1 MKLAKLGP
9 NTNKVKHQLL
19 PTLAFAEIQLK
30 MQAGVERLQC
40 TKHVKDYVKGI
51 SAEELRGFFCKMLT
65 IGRNFLIAP
74 SSNWRGDYEPQ
85 PRMCLL
91 ARSKQIRKKRKRS
104 ASTVAK
110 QKHANFHFTCLA
122 TSDTKQMSVMITSA
136 TSGRGQ
142 RAVACIRQCLLA
154 SPSVETQTT
163 PSCVP

>member
-40 TKHVKDYVKGI
+40 AQHVKDYVKGI
-51 SAEELRGFFCKMLT
+51 SAKELRGFFCKMLT

-91 ARSKQIRKKRKRS
+91 ARS
-104 ASTVAK
+104 
-110 QKHANFHFTCLA
+110 
-122 TSDTKQMSVMITSA
+122 
-136 TSGRGQ
+136 
-142 RAVACIRQCLLA
+142 
-154 SPSVETQTT
+154 
-163 PSCVP
+163 